1 MARRKHKE
9 TEKTLNFVIELL
21 FLPIAL
27 LVALFTPP
35 KKR

>member
-9 TEKTLNFVIELL
+9 TEKTLNFLIELL
-21 FLPIAL
+21 FFPIVL
-27 LVALFTPP
+27 LVALFVPR